1 MRDCYKNDNNGR
13 KELGTF
19 KYCECAM
26 YKENIDTIQ
35 AVNLI
40 SKHLRVNHKR
50 IGYAGTK
57 DKKGKTTQLMSFFK
71 WLYIYDYLKFAVIV
85 NFVEN

>member
-1 MRDCYKNDNNGR
+1 MKDCYKNNSVKR
-13 KELGTF
+13 EMAEF

-40 SKHLRVNHKR
+40 VKHLRFE
-50 IGYAGTK
+50 TS
-57 DKKGKTTQLMSFFK
+57 SFVVCLFVMI
-71 WLYIYDYLKFAVIV
+71 WL
-85 NFVEN
+85 E

>member
-1 MRDCYKNDNNGR
+1 MKDCYKNNNR
-13 KELGTF
+13 RELDDF

-40 SKHLRVNHKR
+40 VKHLR
-50 IGYAGTK
+50 
-57 DKKGKTTQLMSFFK
+57 
-71 WLYIYDYLKFAVIV
+71 
-85 NFVEN
+85 

>member
-13 KELGTF
+13 KELGDF
-19 KYCECAM
+19 KYCECAL

-40 SKHLRVNHKR
+40 SKHLRHVYLKHSNYNK
-50 IGYAGTK
+50 
-57 DKKGKTTQLMSFFK
+57 SFF
-71 WLYIYDYLKFAVIV
+71 Y
-85 NFVEN
+85 

>member
-1 MRDCYKNDNNGR
+1 MKDCYRNNSNSN
-13 KELGTF
+13 KEMGEF

-40 SKHLRVNHKR
+40 AKNLR
-50 IGYAGTK
+50 
-57 DKKGKTTQLMSFFK
+57 
-71 WLYIYDYLKFAVIV
+71 YIISDAY
-85 NFVEN
+85 

>member
-1 MRDCYKNDNNGR
+1 MYFFKLLKRNSMKDCYRNNSNSN
-13 KELGTF
+13 KEMGEF

-40 SKHLRVNHKR
+40 AKNLRYL
-50 IGYAGTK
+50 IGNAY
-57 DKKGKTTQLMSFFK
+57 
-71 WLYIYDYLKFAVIV
+71 
-85 NFVEN
+85 